1 MKNMWPEDIG
11 KNILSK
17 SPAAILRE
25 QASLLGNKTKNIVTA
40 EVKRNDLDNRMFYYG
55 FYIVAPS
62 YGYRY
67 KLFGIVYGIEQ
78 YPVYFLIDADDIKKG
93 LAEYKPSVL
102 ESLIQNS
109 DRTIDG
115 LPIPTKDIP
124 RAESEDKFLEIL
136 RKIFSA
142 KKTKKVIE
150 ALITESQV

>member
-1 MKNMWPEDIG
+1 MNMWPEDIG
-11 KNILSK
+11 QDIASK

-78 YPVYFLIDADDIKKG
+78 YPVYFLIEDDDIRKV
-93 LAEYKPSVL
+93 LAEYKPSAL

-109 DRTIDG
+109 DKTTNG
-115 LPIPTKDIP
+115 LPIPTKDLP
-124 RAESEDKFLEIL
+124 RAESEDKLFGNTGEDLQC
-136 RKIFSA
+136 RKD
-142 KKTKKVIE
+142 KKDCQRTD
-150 ALITESQV
+150 S

>member
-1 MKNMWPEDIG
+1 MNMWPEDIG
-11 KNILSK
+11 HNIPSK

-40 EVKRNDLDNRMFYYG
+40 EVKRNNIDNRMFYYE

-62 YGYRY
+62 YSYRY

-78 YPVYFLIDADDIKKG
+78 YPVFFLIEDDDIKKG
-93 LAEYKPSVL
+93 LAEYKPNVL
-102 ESLIQNS
+102 ETLIQNS
-109 DRTIDG
+109 GRTIDG
-115 LPIPTKDIP
+115 FPIPAKDLP

-136 RKIFSA
+136 GKIFSA
-142 KKTKKVIE
+142 EKTKMIIN